1 MGRYTS
7 LKRRVANASCVP
19 SCVRYPRTQ
28 GAYAAQHAWGSVPNS
43 ISTVPSAA
51 RAAPL
56 LAFLDVTLVTN
67 TAPLPTLHNACRRC
81 CAQEATPP
89 NARLRNVTFCS
100 LGLDGHPYPWWL
112 PALCFVSGGLR
123 SLFALCT
130 PTSCISV
137 GADPA
142 LGPRLHKVGSRALRQ
157 PTGVGAPSC
166 QPSACWSDRRHAAA
180 ATTALHYL
188 LIRRDY
194 LITYPN
200 SSKYPGVFVP
210 IKIRLCT
217 F

>member
-1 MGRYTS
+1 MHRRQGRTAV
-7 LKRRVANASCVP
+7 LRF
-19 SCVRYPRTQ
+19 
-28 GAYAAQHAWGSVPNS
+28 
-43 ISTVPSAA
+43 PSAA
-51 RAAPL
+51 RAAPP
-56 LAFLDVTLVTN
+56 LARLDVALDLN

-100 LGLDGHPYPWWL
+100 LGLDGHHHPWWL

-123 SLFALCT
+123 SLLALCT
-130 PTSCISV
+130 PTSCVSV

-180 ATTALHYL
+180 VNTQYKVAISASVSGSTLPSPQSLKPSACALVE
-188 LIRRDY
+188 
-194 LITYPN
+194 T
-200 SSKYPGVFVP
+200 
-210 IKIRLCT
+210 
-217 F
+217 

>member
-1 MGRYTS
+1 VLRF
-7 LKRRVANASCVP
+7 
-19 SCVRYPRTQ
+19 
-28 GAYAAQHAWGSVPNS
+28 
-43 ISTVPSAA
+43 PSAA
-51 RAAPL
+51 RAAPP
-56 LAFLDVTLVTN
+56 LARLDVALDLN

-123 SLFALCT
+123 SLFAHCT
-130 PTSCISV
+130 PTSCVSV

-166 QPSACWSDRRHAAA
+166 QHRRLSVL
-180 ATTALHYL
+180 TAVML
-188 LIRRDY
+188 RR
-194 LITYPN
+194 LTLFHHTLCEVCRGLR
-200 SSKYPGVFVP
+200 GVKT
-210 IKIRLCT
+210 I
-217 F
+217 